1 MQICI
6 FEDNL
11 YKNFEPLSYYRPVF
25 ELVFGINTLREKILR
40 HFPGYKNSVLC
51 RDYLAPFMREQ
62 FPGLS
67 VNQLEEDDYFF
78 INGRIIDS
86 SNIRSKFDLKR
97 SEDIVYT
104 NGETLAAA
112 KLSAY
117 SVKKLNTFST
127 LSLSLFEGIK
137 QETVEVET
145 ADYIFDCFKY
155 LNRELTADYNANKQN
170 SGISKIKKYTGVHFV
185 EKNNITIE
193 EGAVLKP
200 GVVIDASGG
209 PVLISKNA
217 VIFPNSVI
225 EGPAFIGESSIIK
238 SCSTVYQNVSIGK
251 VCKVGGEIEDLIML
265 DYSNKQH
272 SGFIGHA
279 YLGSWVNLGA
289 DTNCSDLK
297 NNYSTIKITNDGK
310 EIETGLQFLGL
321 LMGDHSKSAIN
332 TMFNT
337 GTVAGF
343 SCNIYGAG
351 FPDKFI
357 PSFSWGGSGG
367 FIEYKIDK
375 SIETAAKVLGRRK
388 KVMTKTEDELFRKI
402 FELTANDRTKG

>member
-6 FEDNL
+6 FEDNS

-40 HFPGYKNSVLC
+40 HFPGYKNSVIC
-51 RDYLAPFMREQ
+51 REYLAPFMKEQ
-62 FPGLS
+62 FPGLT
-67 VNQLEEDDYFF
+67 VNQLEEDDYLF
-78 INGRIIDS
+78 INGRIIS
-86 SNIRSKFDLKR
+86 GNLNGKFDIKG
-97 SEDIVYT
+97 SEDIIYT
-104 NGETLAAA
+104 MGDTLAAA
-112 KLSAY
+112 RLSAS
-117 SVKKLNTFST
+117 SVKKLKVNGI
-127 LSLSLFEGIK
+127 LSLESFEGIK
-137 QETVEVET
+137 QITVEVET

-155 LNRELTADYNANKQN
+155 LNRELVEDYNAYNKN
-170 SGISKIKKYTGVHFV
+170 SGRSEIKEFNGVHYI

-193 EGAVLKP
+193 AGAVLKP

-209 PVLISKNA
+209 PVLISRNA

-225 EGPAFIGESSIIK
+225 EGPVYIGESSIIK
-238 SCSTVYQNVSIGK
+238 SCSTIYQNTSIGK
-251 VCKVGGEIEDLIML
+251 VCKVGGEVEDMVML

-279 YLGSWVNLGA
+279 YLGSWINLGA

-297 NNYSTIKITNDGK
+297 NNYSTIKITNNGK

-357 PSFSWGGSGG
+357 PSFSWGGSEG

-388 KVMTKTEDELFRKI
+388 KVMTKTEEELFRKI
-402 FELTANDRTKG
+402 FEMTTDDRTKG

>member
-25 ELVFGINTLREKILR
+25 ELVFGVNTLREKILR
-40 HFPGYKNSVLC
+40 HFSSYKNSVLC

-67 VNQLEEDDYFF
+67 VNQLEEDDYLF
-78 INGRIIDS
+78 INGRIIAG
-86 SNIRSKFDLKR
+86 SNIIGKFDIKG
-97 SEDIVYT
+97 SEDIIYIH
-104 NGETLAAA
+104 GETLAAA
-112 KLSAY
+112 KLSAA
-117 SVKKLNTFST
+117 SVKKLKINGT
-127 LSLSLFEGIK
+127 LSISSFEGVK
-137 QETVEVET
+137 KEHVEVET

-155 LNRELTADYNANKQN
+155 LNRELIEDYNSYKQK
-170 SGISKIKKYTGVHFV
+170 SGGSKIKEYTGVHFI
-185 EKNNITIE
+185 EKNHITIE
-193 EGAVLKP
+193 EGVVLKP

-217 VIFPNSVI
+217 FVFPNSVI
-225 EGPAFIGESSIIK
+225 EGPVFIGESSIIK

-251 VCKVGGEIEDLIML
+251 VCKVGGEIEDLVML

-279 YLGSWVNLGA
+279 YLGSWINLGA

-357 PSFSWGGSGG
+357 PSFSWGGSEG

-375 SIETAAKVLGRRK
+375 SIETASKVLGRRK
-388 KVMTKTEDELFRKI
+388 KIMTKTEEELFRKI
-402 FELTANDRTKG
+402 FELTANARTKG